1 MTSRKCDMHV
11 HSSAS
16 TTSARWILRALKAPE
31 SFTPPELVYEQARSR
46 GMDFVTITDM
56 NTIDGVM
63 KINGLPGVFM
73 SEEVAMVMPESKSM
87 VHILVYGI
95 DHQQHDRISAL
106 RERGFELLEYLR
118 DQQIAHSL
126 AHPFYSP
133 GGHLPPGEWTD
144 LVKAMELIEVRNG
157 TRASWENSAALETA
171 AAIKGRSFTG
181 CTAGSDDHCGRFI
194 GLTWTMVPKAKTT
207 EDFLKAVRNGEGVP
221 GGEHGTATR
230 SAYAVYSIAY
240 SFYRHSLNAKKVPS
254 VATMAA
260 DSFFSPKTNTEEEE
274 PTLWHKADFLFHQLL
289 KKAKKSGEPD
299 FETFLGDE
307 LVEIGRD
314 LNLRRGSPELLQEG
328 IEERTFQILNRL
340 TNRLLQRFIGLMV
353 TRFGEGRMLD
363 AVGSLNAMLP
373 VFLLNAPFPIAYLD
387 RKRGRESVNTITKHL
402 NIASPAAHN
411 LEKRAWVTDT
421 IDDLNGVSRTL
432 QRFARLAMD
441 NGKELALVTS
451 QSRQISFPG
460 WLVNFQPVTE
470 FPVPD
475 YASKT
480 LAIPPILELLRFLEE
495 NEFGMIYIS
504 TPGPMGFA
512 VIAAAKIL
520 GIPTVG
526 IYHTDFPRHIR
537 EIVADAWMGE
547 FAAGGMTW
555 FYSMVDRVMVPST
568 YYMDDLASLG
578 VDRKKM
584 EPFPRGTDPETFSPK
599 WRDEAFLTKF
609 GGTKEATKLLYTGR
623 VSREKDLDVL
633 AEAFNIVRQTRQD
646 IELFVVGD
654 GPWMG
659 ELGSRILGNGG
670 YLAGRMSGEDLSKAY
685 ASADIFVF
693 PSTTD
698 TYGNS
703 VLEAQASGLPAIVTD
718 MGGPQEIIRPNE
730 TGLTYHGRDAADLA
744 QKIIELTDNEPARKA
759 MAQKARQLGES
770 KSWQAAFDQIWRSV
784 PERW

>member
-16 TTSARWILRALKAPE
+16 TSSARWILRALKAPE
-31 SFTPPELVYEQARSR
+31 SFTPPELVYEQARRR
-46 GMDFVTITDM
+46 GMNFVTITDM
-56 NTIDGVM
+56 NTIEGVM
-63 KINGLPGVFM
+63 RIARLPGVFI
-73 SEEVAMVMPESKSM
+73 SEEVAMIMPESKSM
-87 VHILVYGI
+87 VHLLVYGI
-95 DHQQHDRISAL
+95 TPGQHEEISSV
-106 RERGFELLEYLR
+106 RDRGFELIEYLR
-118 DQQIAHSL
+118 DKRIAHSL
-126 AHPFYSP
+126 AHPFYFP
-133 GGHLPPGEWTD
+133 GGHLSPGEWSD
-144 LVKAMELIEVRNG
+144 LLARVELVEARNG
-157 TRASWENSAALETA
+157 TRARWENTAVLETA
-171 AAIKGRSFTG
+171 AVVKGQGFQG
-181 CTAGSDDHCGRFI
+181 YTAGSDDHCGRFI
-194 GLTWTMVPKAKTT
+194 GLTWTMVPRAETK
-207 EDFLKAVRNGEGVP
+207 EDFLEAVRRGEGIP

-240 SFYRHSLNAKKVPS
+240 SFYRGNLQARKVPS

-260 DSFFSPKTNTEEEE
+260 DSFFSPGQSEGEE

-299 FETFLGDE
+299 FETFLADE

-314 LNLRRGSPELLQEG
+314 LNLRRDSPELLQEG
-328 IEERTFQILNRL
+328 IEERTYQILNRL

-363 AVGSLNAMLP
+363 ALGSLNAMIP
-373 VFLLNAPFPIAYLD
+373 VFLLNTPFPIAYLD
-387 RKRGRESVNTITKHL
+387 RKRGRESVNTVCRHL
-402 NIASPAAHN
+402 NISSPAQPN

-441 NGKELALVTS
+441 NDKELALVTS
-451 QSRQISFPG
+451 QSRQVSFPG

-475 YASKT
+475 YESKT
-480 LAIPPILELLRFLEE
+480 LAIPPPLELLRFLEE
-495 NEFGMIYIS
+495 NAFGMIYIS
-504 TPGPMGFA
+504 TPGPIGFA
-512 VIAAAKIL
+512 VIGAAKIL

-537 EIVADAWMGE
+537 EIVSDAWMGE

-555 FYSMVDRVMVPST
+555 FYSMVDRVMVPSG
-568 YYMDDLASLG
+568 YYMDDLANLG

-584 EPFPRGTDPETFSPK
+584 ELFPRGTDPETFSPK
-599 WRDEAFLTKF
+599 WREENFYNRY
-609 GGTKEATKLLYTGR
+609 GATPGALRLVYTGR
-623 VSREKDLDVL
+623 VSREKDLDIL
-633 AEAFNIVRQTRQD
+633 AEAFTKVRQTRQD
-646 IELFVVGD
+646 IELYIVGD
-654 GPWMG
+654 GPYIG
-659 ELGSRILGNGG
+659 ELGGMILGRGG
-670 YLAGRMSGEDLSKAY
+670 YLTGRLSGEDLSRAY
-685 ASADIFVF
+685 ASGDIFVF

-718 MGGPQEIIRPNE
+718 MGGPQEIIRPGE

-744 QKIIELTDNEPARKA
+744 RKIIELADNETARRA
-759 MAQKARQLGES
+759 MAQKARELGES
-770 KSWQAAFDQIWRSV
+770 RSWQAAFDQIWRSV